1 MAFKLKSPLQVN
13 IQTLPVVEYKRQN
26 TRDSSQRV
34 QGMESSMFNPTADG
48 EQELKTETNPKDQVE
63 DQVEK
68 ADKGIPLGL
77 NPKQEMR
84 YKIRQDKRKLR
95 GVEREKRQTAKAEK
109 MSERYFGNKFG
120 MTNMDLAEKRLNDEE
135 EYQKK
140 KQEVDKQGEVVS
152 KKTSSIPLS
161 GLNIDGSKKTSLLDM
176 KGKPNRAGGP
186 IKMLKSIED
195 NTPAKYKSV
204 KKAARE
210 NLMSALAKQGE
221 PTEYNKALAKK
232 GLYIDARDNPA
243 YSLKREPLK
252 PISEIKGNP
261 SFATPGTEFKATK
274 PGKSNQ
280 PKRVTVGD
288 RAKESVKKAIKLST
302 SAALKKGEPMKGDFT
317 YEPGSHYD
325 KKDFGT
331 GNINTK
337 SGKAKITKT
346 KPKGKGGKVKMD
358 RKVPTKF

>member
-1 MAFKLKSPLQVN
+1 MAFKLKSPLHKAEVK
-13 IQTLPVVEYKRQN
+13 TVASVEFQRRA
-26 TRDSSQRV
+26 TPDGSQKV

-48 EQELKTETNPKDQVE
+48 EQELKTEPKGNKEIDDLVK
-63 DQVEK
+63 K
-68 ADKGIPLGL
+68 ADEGIPLGL

-120 MTNMDLAEKRLNDEE
+120 MTNMDLAEKRLDIHED
-135 EYQKK
+135 QSKK
-140 KQEVDKQGEVVS
+140 LEDIDAQGKVVS
-152 KKTSSIPLS
+152 EKTSSIPLS
-161 GLNIDGSKKTSLLDM
+161 GLNIDGSKKLSLHM
-176 KGKPNRAGGP
+176 EGKINRAGGP
-186 IKMLKSIED
+186 IKMLKSMED

-204 KKAARE
+204 RKATRE

-221 PTEYNKALAKK
+221 DNKTLAKK

-243 YSLKREPLK
+243 YSVERKPLK
-252 PISEIKGNP
+252 PVSEIKSNP
-261 SFATPGTEFKATK
+261 NFATPGTEFKATK

-288 RAKESVKKAIKLST
+288 RAKESVKKAVKLGVG
-302 SAALKKGEPMKGDFT
+302 SAFLKKGEPIKGDFT

>member
-186 IKMLKSIED
+186 IKMLKSMED

-221 PTEYNKALAKK
+221 PIGKNDLGTYVAPPPGYNVERK
-232 GLYIDARDNPA
+232 
-243 YSLKREPLK
+243 PLK
-252 PISEIKGNP
+252 PASEIKSNP
-261 SFATPGTEFKATK
+261 NFATPGTEFKATK

-346 KPKGKGGKVKMD
+346 KPKSKGGKVKMD

>member
-1 MAFKLKSPLQVN
+1 MAFKLKSPFHKANV
-13 IQTLPVVEYKRQN
+13 QTVAGVEYGQQRAIP
-26 TRDSSQRV
+26 DSSQRV
-34 QGMESSMFNPTADG
+34 EGMESSMFNPTADG
-48 EQELKTETNPKDQVE
+48 EQELKTEPKGNKEID
-63 DQVEK
+63 DLAKK
-68 ADKGIPLGL
+68 ADEGIPLGL

-120 MTNMDLAEKRLNDEE
+120 MTNMDLAKKRLDIYED
-135 EYQKK
+135 QSKK
-140 KQEVDKQGEVVS
+140 LEDIDAQGKVVDKEL
-152 KKTSSIPLS
+152 SS
-161 GLNIDGSKKTSLLDM
+161 LNM
-176 KGKPNRAGGP
+176 EGKINRAGGP
-186 IKMLKSIED
+186 IKMLKSMED

-204 KKAARE
+204 KKASKE
-210 NLMSALAKQGE
+210 NLMSS
-221 PTEYNKALAKK
+221 LAKK
-232 GLYIDARDNPA
+232 G
-243 YSLKREPLK
+243 EP
-252 PISEIKGNP
+252 I
-261 SFATPGTEFKATK
+261 
-274 PGKSNQ
+274 
-280 PKRVTVGD
+280 
-288 RAKESVKKAIKLST
+288 
-302 SAALKKGEPMKGDFT
+302 KGDFT